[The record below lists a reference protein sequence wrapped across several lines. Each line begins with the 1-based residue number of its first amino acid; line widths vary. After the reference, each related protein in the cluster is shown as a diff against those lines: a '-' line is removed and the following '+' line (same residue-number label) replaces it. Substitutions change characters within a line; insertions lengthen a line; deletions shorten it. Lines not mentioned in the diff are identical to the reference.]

1 MYYIVSARSF
11 FLRALWRRARE
22 HGTLDG
28 MTAYNFKDSN
38 IRKTWAL
45 VTLFF
50 VGIIGLGWAF
60 SYIYNDQAILIFAV
74 VLSLVMNVGAY
85 WYSDKVALAVS
96 RAVPADPV
104 RYHELHNIVEN
115 LAITAG
121 LPKPAV
127 YIINDP
133 SPNAFATGRN
143 PQHASIAFT
152 TGILEQLNKTEI
164 EGVAAHELS
173 HVKNYDILL
182 STVVVVLVGVV
193 SLATDFFLRSMWFG
207 GRRDDRDNGGGILML
222 VGIVLAILAPIFA
235 TLVQLAISRR
245 REALADASGVL
256 LTRYPD
262 GLADALEKIEMA
274 QPMRHPTNATAHLF
288 IANPFKADTPRAQRK
303 TPWLAKL
310 FMTHPPIEERIAALR
325 AMDRPYA

>member
-1 MYYIVSARSF
+1 
-11 FLRALWRRARE
+11 
-22 HGTLDG
+22 

-38 IRKTWAL
+38 IHKTWAL
-45 VTLFF
+45 ITLFF
-50 VGIIGLGWAF
+50 VGIIGLGWLF
-60 SYIYNDQAILIFAV
+60 SYIYNDQAILVFAV
-74 VLSLVMNVGAY
+74 LLSLVMNVGAY
-85 WYSDKVALAVS
+85 WYSDRVALAVS
-96 RAVPADPV
+96 RAAPADPT

-152 TGILEQLNKTEI
+152 TGILERLNKTEI

-193 SLATDFFLRSMWFG
+193 SLATDFFLRSMWFRG
-207 GRRDDRDNGGGILML
+207 NRDERNNGGGILML
-222 VGIVLAILAPIFA
+222 VGIVLAVLAPIFA

-256 LTRYPD
+256 LTRYPE
-262 GLADALEKIEMA
+262 GLADALEKIEA
-274 QPMRHPTNATAHLF
+274 AGPMQHPTNATAHLF
-288 IANPFKADTPRAQRK
+288 IANPFKADTPRVERK

-325 AMDRPYA
+325 AMDRPYT

>member
-1 MYYIVSARSF
+1 
-11 FLRALWRRARE
+11 
-22 HGTLDG
+22 
-28 MTAYNFKDSN
+28 MTAYTVKDSN

-50 VGIIGLGWAF
+50 AGVIGLGWVF
-60 SYIYNDQAILIFAV
+60 SYIYHDQAILVFAV
-74 VLSLVMNVGAY
+74 LLSVVMNIGAY
-85 WYSDKVALAVS
+85 WYSDKVALAVA

-133 SPNAFATGRN
+133 SPNAFATGRD

-152 TGILEQLNKTEI
+152 TGIVERLNKVEI

-193 SLATDFFLRSMWFG
+193 SLATDFFLRSMWFRG
-207 GRRDDRDNGGGILML
+207 NRDDRNNGGGILML
-222 VGIVLAILAPIFA
+222 VGIALAILAPIFA
-235 TLVQLAISRR
+235 TLVQLAISRK
-245 REALADASGVL
+245 RESLADASGVL

-262 GLADALEKIEMA
+262 GLADALEKIEA
-274 QPMRHPTNATAHLF
+274 AEPMRHPTNATAHLF
-288 IANPFKADTPRAQRK
+288 IANPFKADTPRVARK

-325 AMDRPYA
+325 AMDRPHA

>member
-1 MYYIVSARSF
+1 
-11 FLRALWRRARE
+11 
-22 HGTLDG
+22 

-38 IRKTWAL
+38 IHKTWAL
-45 VTLFF
+45 ITLFF
-50 VGIIGLGWAF
+50 VGIIGLGWVF
-60 SYIYNDQAILIFAV
+60 SYIYNDQAILVFAV
-74 VLSLVMNVGAY
+74 LLSLVMNVSAY

-152 TGILEQLNKTEI
+152 TGILERLNKTEI

-193 SLATDFFLRSMWFG
+193 SLATDFFLRSMWLRG
-207 GRRDDRDNGGGILML
+207 NRDDRNNGGGILML
-222 VGIVLAILAPIFA
+222 VGIVLAILAPILA

-256 LTRYPD
+256 LTRYPE

-274 QPMRHPTNATAHLF
+274 QPMRYPTNATAHLF
-288 IANPFKADTPRAQRK
+288 IANPFKADTPRVERK
-303 TPWLAKL
+303 TSWLAKL

>member
-1 MYYIVSARSF
+1 M
-11 FLRALWRRARE
+11 
-22 HGTLDG
+22 
-28 MTAYNFKDSN
+28 
-38 IRKTWAL
+38 

-50 VGIIGLGWAF
+50 VGIIGLGWVF

-74 VLSLVMNVGAY
+74 LLSVAMNIGAY

-104 RYHELHNIVEN
+104 RYHELHTIVEN

-127 YIINDP
+127 YIINDS

-143 PQHASIAFT
+143 PKHASIAFT
-152 TGILEQLNKTEI
+152 TGIVERLNKVEI

-207 GRRDDRDNGGGILML
+207 GNRDDRDNGGGILML
-222 VGIVLAILAPIFA
+222 VGIALAILAPIFA
-235 TLVQLAISRR
+235 TLVQLAISRK

-262 GLADALEKIEMA
+262 GLADALEKIEA
-274 QPMRHPTNATAHLF
+274 AGPMRHPTNATAHLF
-288 IANPFKADTPRAQRK
+288 IANPFKADTPRGGRK

-325 AMDRPYA
+325 AMDRPYV